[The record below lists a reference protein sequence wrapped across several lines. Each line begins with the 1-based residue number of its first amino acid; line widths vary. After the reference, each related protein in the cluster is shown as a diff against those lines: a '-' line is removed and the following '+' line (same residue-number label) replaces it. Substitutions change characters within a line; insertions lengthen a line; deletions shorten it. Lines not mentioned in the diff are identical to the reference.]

1 MKKVSTYMKRWNKKL
16 ISPTDKDYTIYWI
29 EEADG
34 VPELKEK
41 QLSAPEYLNQE
52 NTPEQNNLGIFK
64 QENGIDYYKNSF
76 EARRAFNKELEKRK
90 TEVSDRLK
98 LINKKLKDSKKK
110 TPSFNIK
117 FNMHYDPNRTIK
129 ILPLQNPSP
138 TVFYMKHVQSP
149 IVSIKS
155 P

>member
-1 MKKVSTYMKRWNKKL
+1 MRKVSTSMKRWNKK
-16 ISPTDKDYTIYWI
+16 ITTSSDKEYTIYWI
-29 EEADG
+29 EEIDG

-41 QLSAPEYLNQE
+41 QLTPQEFLNQE
-52 NTPEQNNLGIFK
+52 NTPEQNNIGIFK
-64 QENGIDYYKNSF
+64 QENGIDYYKKSL
-76 EARRAFNKELEKRK
+76 EARRVFNELLERKK

-117 FNMHYDPNRTIK
+117 FNIHYDPNRTIK

-138 TVFYMKHVQSP
+138 TMFYMKHVQSP
-149 IVSIKS
+149 
-155 P
+155 